1 MSSANDFDR
10 MILDFM
16 NDDPCTAYYQKS
28 FAGSYDPA
36 TGELAVTLVEIPVQ
50 VILVDLTRN
59 NNGLSSKFG
68 TTILVGDKD
77 CYMRPP
83 EKADP
88 LATPLV
94 IDTTAD
100 RLRVG
105 SIVYKVYDM
114 KSADPTGSAPLL
126 YNLMLRR

>member
-28 FAGSYDPA
+28 NAGAYDPS
-36 TGELAVTLVEIPVQ
+36 TGELATTLVEIPVQ
-50 VILVDLTRN
+50 IILVDMTRN

-68 TTILVGDKD
+68 TEILAGDKE
-77 CYMRPP
+77 CFMRPP

-88 LATPLV
+88 LMIPLV

-105 SIVYKVYDM
+105 SIMYKVQDM
-114 KSADPTGSAPLL
+114 KEANPTGAAPIL